1 MAKVVIYPA
10 RMRQFLYTD
19 PGAQA
24 AIMGVADAVKEGVV
38 AEAPYG
44 VSLSWPKRIPGE
56 PWIRR
61 PMRHGRF
68 KESVKRRKIRQFYRI
83 ISFDQFAHIVEWGSI
98 TNPPYAPFRK
108 TLHKFGGTETVR
120 DEQPE

>member
-1 MAKVVIYPA
+1 MAKVVIYA
-10 RMRQFLYTD
+10 GRMREFLYTD

-24 AIMGVADAVKEGVV
+24 AIMGVADAVQESVKS
-38 AEAPYG
+38 EAPHG

-83 ISFDQFAHIVEWGSI
+83 VSFDAFAHLIEWGSVN
-98 TNPPYAPFRK
+98 NPAYAPFRK
-108 TLHKFGGTETVR
+108 TLRKFGGTETVK
-120 DEQPE
+120 DESG